1 MLTNTGN
8 AALMLVNTLLGLY
21 TIAVMLRFIL
31 QLVSGDPY
39 NPLSQFLLR
48 ITDPPLG
55 LLRRLVPSY
64 RRIDTAAIILM
75 AILAVITIELDLTIV
90 GMQAPAASVALW
102 AVLKL
107 LVLLFNL
114 YFFTILIQAVFS
126 WFDTSHSPATSF
138 LWSINEPLLRPVRRY
153 IPPIAGLDLSPL
165 IVIIVVQVLS
175 TLVPLP
181 GLFR

>member
-1 MLTNTGN
+1 MLSNAGN
-8 AALMLVNTLLGLY
+8 AALLLVNTLLGLY

-31 QLVSGDPY
+31 QLVPADPY
-39 NPLSQFLLR
+39 NPLAQFMIR
-48 ITDPPLG
+48 VTDPPLG
-55 LLRRLVPSY
+55 LLRRIIPRY
-64 RRIDTAAIILM
+64 RRIDTAALVLM

-90 GMQAPAASVALW
+90 GMQAPAASVVLW

-107 LVLLFNL
+107 LVLLCNL
-114 YFFTILIQAVFS
+114 YFFTILIQAVMS
-126 WFDTSHSPATSF
+126 WFSTGHNPAAGF

-165 IVIIVVQVLS
+165 VVIILVQVIS
-175 TLVPLP
+175 TLLPLP